1 MIRATPQMRDL
12 AARVV
17 AFEARANDSSGAG
30 NPVAFAIC
38 EKLRPHWANL
48 MGSIGFRTLL
58 SRALVSAHG
67 KAAWLRAVHVQ
78 PDGVLAWSDKPEGQ
92 MAAGEMAAGEMAVGS
107 AMLLVEL
114 LGLLEGFIGE
124 TLAMR
129 MMQDVWP
136 KLSPSDSDSE
146 KGHRK

>member
-1 MIRATPQMRDL
+1 MIRASSQMQDF

-17 AFEARANDSSGAG
+17 AFEARENGTNGAG

-38 EKLRPHWANL
+38 GKLCPHWANL

-58 SRALVSAHG
+58 SRALVSVHG
-67 KAAWLRAVHVQ
+67 KVAWLRAVHVQ
-78 PDGVLAWSDKPEGQ
+78 ADGLLAWSAKPEAHV
-92 MAAGEMAAGEMAVGS
+92 AAAEMAVGS
-107 AMLLVEL
+107 AVLLVEL
-114 LGLLEGFIGE
+114 VGLLEGFIGE

-129 MMQDVWP
+129 MMHDVWP
-136 KLSPSDSDSE
+136 KLSPSDSDSD

>member
-1 MIRATPQMRDL
+1 MIRATPHIRDF

-17 AFEARANDSSGAG
+17 AFEARANESSGSG

-48 MGSIGFRTLL
+48 MGGIGFRTLL
-58 SRALVSAHG
+58 SRALGSAHG

-78 PDGVLAWSDKPEGQ
+78 ADGVLAWSDKMEAEVDAAA
-92 MAAGEMAAGEMAVGS
+92 MAAGSAV
-107 AMLLVEL
+107 LLAEL
-114 LGLLEGFIGE
+114 LGLLEGFIGD

-129 MMQDVWP
+129 LVQDVWP
-136 KLSPSDSDSE
+136 KLPRKDSDSD
-146 KGHRK
+146 KGKTE

>member
-1 MIRATPQMRDL
+1 MIRATSQMRDF

-17 AFEARANDSSGAG
+17 AFEARENGTTGAG
-30 NPVAFAIC
+30 NPVAFSIC

-58 SRALVSAHG
+58 SRALVSARG

-78 PDGVLAWSDKPEGQ
+78 ADGVLEWSGKPEEQ
-92 MAAGEMAAGEMAVGS
+92 PAAAEMAVGS
-107 AMLLVEL
+107 AVLLVEL
-114 LGLLEGFIGE
+114 VGLLEGFIGD

-129 MMQDVWP
+129 MMHDVWP